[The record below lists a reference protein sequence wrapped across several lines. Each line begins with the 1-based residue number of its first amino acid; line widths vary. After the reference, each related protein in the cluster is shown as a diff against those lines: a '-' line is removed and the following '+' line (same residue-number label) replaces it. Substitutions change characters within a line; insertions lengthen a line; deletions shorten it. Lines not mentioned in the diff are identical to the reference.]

1 MVYYKEQKVMESAI
15 RSPRIDRAPR
25 DTGEGSIPDRSSESP
40 NDESC
45 LNSSERHGS
54 DTSRATSGGDRRY
67 LNIATW
73 NVRTMN
79 DCGKLDQVHMEA
91 ERLSLDVLGLAET
104 RWTSSG
110 QVNTNGWMLYY
121 VGNDNVH
128 QRGVGFL
135 VSPKTVK
142 SVLKVQPI
150 SDRIIMIR
158 LNAKPKPITIIQIY
172 IPTTEAN
179 DEEIL
184 SIYAM
189 LQKVVDECP
198 KKDRL
203 VVMGDFNAQIG
214 ADRHHMSCGR
224 YGVGEGG
231 LWKNQID
238 FIAIRL
244 RDRREYIDSRALRS
258 ADCGTDHQLV
268 WMKVKGRSWNTKK
281 RLSKKVKPNLAQLT
295 DPTTA
300 DAFEAS
306 VQDHLKDKDV
316 SWPVLADALSS
327 AAKEHCPA
335 VRKTEKPWI
344 DDPAIQD
351 LILQRRQAKLNNFQ
365 SPEYRHLCKAVKTA
379 CRRAKRKWLDEVS
392 AEADKSFRSGNSK
405 RTYQLI
411 SQISGRKCPQAGI
424 GIKDE
429 NGEMLYEA
437 ASIRDR
443 WTEYGTQL
451 FHSDAPRLPKMN
463 ADQSY

>member
-1 MVYYKEQKVMESAI
+1 
-15 RSPRIDRAPR
+15 
-25 DTGEGSIPDRSSESP
+25 
-40 NDESC
+40 
-45 LNSSERHGS
+45 
-54 DTSRATSGGDRRY
+54 
-67 LNIATW
+67 
-73 NVRTMN
+73 MN
-79 DCGKLDQVHMEA
+79 DCGKLDQIRMEA

-121 VGNDNVH
+121 IGDDNVH

-158 LNAKPKPITIIQIY
+158 LNAKLKPITIIQIY
-172 IPTTEAN
+172 MPTTEAD

-184 SIYAM
+184 FNICYAA
-189 LQKVVDECP
+189 KVVDECL

-203 VVMGDFNAQIG
+203 VVM
-214 ADRHHMSCGR
+214 
-224 YGVGEGG
+224 GG

-244 RDRREYIDSRALRS
+244 RDRRECIDSRALRS

-300 DAFEAS
+300 DAFETS
-306 VQDHLKDKDV
+306 VQDHLKDKDI

-351 LILQRRQAKLNNFQ
+351 LILQRSQAKLNNFQ

-379 CRRAKRKWLDEVS
+379 CRRAKRKWLDDVS
-392 AEADKSFRSGNSK
+392 AEADKSFRYGNSK

-411 SQISGRKCPQAGI
+411 RQISGRKCPQAGI

-451 FHSDAPRLPKMN
+451 FHSDAPRLPQDEHRPELLVKMG
-463 ADQSY
+463 YMEK

>member
-1 MVYYKEQKVMESAI
+1 MDHEDIQRTFTVIPWLLEE
-15 RSPRIDRAPR
+15 
-25 DTGEGSIPDRSSESP
+25 DTTVSQISFWSSESP

-79 DCGKLDQVHMEA
+79 DCGKLDQVRMEA

-121 VGNDNVH
+121 VGDDNVH

-172 IPTTEAN
+172 MYMPTTEAD

-224 YGVGEGG
+224 YGVGEGNDRGQTLLYWLSDNKLVAVNTCFQHRRNQLYTWCSPGG

-244 RDRREYIDSRALRS
+244 RDRRECIDSRALRS

-268 WMKVKGRSWNTKK
+268 WMN
-281 RLSKKVKPNLAQLT
+281 
-295 DPTTA
+295 
-300 DAFEAS
+300 
-306 VQDHLKDKDV
+306 
-316 SWPVLADALSS
+316 
-327 AAKEHCPA
+327 
-335 VRKTEKPWI
+335 
-344 DDPAIQD
+344 
-351 LILQRRQAKLNNFQ
+351 RRQAKLNNFQ
-365 SPEYRHLCKAVKTA
+365 NPEYRHLCKAVKTA
-379 CRRAKRKWLDEVS
+379 CRRATRKWLDDVS

-405 RTYQLI
+405 RTHQLI
-411 SQISGRKCPQAGI
+411 RQISVRKCPQAGP